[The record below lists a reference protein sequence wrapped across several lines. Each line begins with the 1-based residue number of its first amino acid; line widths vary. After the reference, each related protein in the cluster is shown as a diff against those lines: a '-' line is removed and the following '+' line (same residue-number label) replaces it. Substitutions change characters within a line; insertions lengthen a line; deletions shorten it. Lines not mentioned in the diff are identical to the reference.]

1 MVNDESLGGDM
12 LEKRERRLF
21 RCTKAELVDTILEY
35 ESKLKDMELDDML
48 VTVNKKGH
56 LEMAKEADKALLRFN
71 KKLKKYKEGDYDFDK
86 IFKSKGKKTS
96 KLR

>member
-1 MVNDESLGGDM
+1 
-12 LEKRERRLF
+12 
-21 RCTKAELVDTILEY
+21 
-35 ESKLKDMELDDML
+35 MELDDIL

-71 KKLKKYKEGDYDFDK
+71 EKLKKYKEGDYDFDK

>member
-1 MVNDESLGGDM
+1 M

>member
-1 MVNDESLGGDM
+1 M
-12 LEKRERRLF
+12 LEKRERQLF

-48 VTVNKKGH
+48 VTINKKAH
-56 LEMAKEADKALLRFN
+56 LEMSLEADKALSKFN
-71 KKLKKYKEGDYDFDK
+71 KRLKQYQKEGNDFDK
-86 IFKSKGKKTS
+86 IFKSKGKKAS